1 MENGRRSFTST
12 AGNEDVLLHIPE
24 PNTSLISS
32 LSLSPL
38 GLSVSFLLGDI
49 HLNQVL
55 TTSSLRMD
63 SETPWRPD
71 NHFFFLNNILAVS

>member
-24 PNTSLISS
+24 PNASLVSS
-32 LSLSPL
+32 LSLTPL
-38 GLSVSFLLGDI
+38 GLSVSLSLGDI

-55 TTSSLRMD
+55 TTSSLKTD
-63 SETPWRPD
+63 SETPWRPPE
-71 NHFFFLNNILAVS
+71 HLFLCFLFF